1 MTLPRL
7 WWHSHDCAWL
17 RWHLRGCGDTSTGA
31 CVRHGVN
38 LCMMLFFVSC
48 LWQLA
53 LSCRQQLW
61 KQWLMDSQ
69 AWLTLPPSAMF
80 DFPVIQQ
87 VRRIAVAWHVH
98 SAGSM
103 HHPPCDQFSMHIS
116 PCVLLQ
122 KREAPKVTDL
132 LSLRQKAL
140 MLPRLDTRSS
150 DVSGMPTHNNVNTPA
165 HPSWQLNRVCVNACV
180 ASRGVAANLVY
191 TVQGV
196 CSTISMHL
204 KSTVKWRA
212 SVRDL
217 LSGCRVGRRGSLS
230 DVAALIAE
238 GEKQLV
244 RRREGLT

>member
-1 MTLPRL
+1 
-7 WWHSHDCAWL
+7 
-17 RWHLRGCGDTSTGA
+17 
-31 CVRHGVN
+31 
-38 LCMMLFFVSC
+38 
-48 LWQLA
+48 
-53 LSCRQQLW
+53 
-61 KQWLMDSQ
+61 
-69 AWLTLPPSAMF
+69 
-80 DFPVIQQ
+80 
-87 VRRIAVAWHVH
+87 
-98 SAGSM
+98 
-103 HHPPCDQFSMHIS
+103 MHIS